1 MKSYLMLCKKKVKNG
16 NQEFDVTFGYRQ
28 TLNEETGEFEDVES
42 TIMVDG
48 QPKKVA
54 KSVKVAL
61 AKDLR
66 KKLDEENKYPYR
78 VTLDDELKTANGDD
92 SYYVT
97 INKDKDGN
105 ERLDKNGKH
114 HPILVIREIAD
125 YEVVP
130 PKSYTLDDIDNI

>member
-1 MKSYLMLCKKKVKNG
+1 MKSYLMLCKKKVKVDK
-16 NQEFDVTFGYRQ
+16 QEFDVTFGYRQ
-28 TLNEETGEFEDVES
+28 VLNPETNEFEDVKS
-42 TIMVDG
+42 KMTIDG
-48 QPKKVA
+48 VEVERPR
-54 KSVKVAL
+54 SVKVAL

-78 VTLDDELKTANGDD
+78 LTLDDELKDSRGED

-97 INKDKDGN
+97 INKDKEGK

-114 HPILVIREIAD
+114 HAILVIRAVAD